1 MFYSTC
7 SLFDEENDLLIH
19 KFVNEEKDAEILKF
33 TVPEN
38 VGNALLTDYGCS
50 LLPFDKMSDGFY
62 CSLISKKT
70 I

>member
-7 SLFDEENDLLIH
+7 SLFREENDLLIQ
-19 KFVNEEKDAEILKF
+19 KLVEEKDAEILKLK
-33 TVPEN
+33 VPEN
-38 VGNALLTDYGCS
+38 VANALFTNYGCN
-50 LLPFDKMSDGFY
+50 LLPFDKISAGFY